1 MNTPDAAS
9 GRLPLEGAPPAARQ
23 SRLRGSPE
31 RASLRSPFNGA
42 SLAGRIARGALVPV
56 AVALFWEVAARSG
69 WLKSESLSY
78 PSAILMAA
86 VGVVLDGSLFKAAAQ
101 TFGGAVYGLAVGAT
115 AGILLGVAFGLSRT
129 FSQLM
134 RVTTESLRPI
144 PSVALI
150 PLALLIHGY
159 GFKMESS
166 IVAFSCFWPLLII
179 TESAVRGI
187 EPRLVEV
194 ARVLGLGL
202 VRRVTKIVLPAA
214 LPRIFVGLR
223 LAAAVSL
230 VVSVT
235 VEITANPMGLGYALI
250 VAQESM
256 RPDRVFAFIGWIG
269 LIGWA
274 LNAVLLL
281 AQRRFFGRMGNW
293 AETTS

>member
-1 MNTPDAAS
+1 MTRILK
-9 GRLPLEGAPPAARQ
+9 GLLLPV
-23 SRLRGSPE
+23 
-31 RASLRSPFNGA
+31 
-42 SLAGRIARGALVPV
+42 LVL
-56 AVALFWEVAARSG
+56 LFWEWSARHG
-69 WLKSESLSY
+69 LLKAESLSY
-78 PSAILMAA
+78 PSAIFRAA
-86 VGVVLDGSLFKAAAQ
+86 FGVVFDGSLLKAAME
-101 TFGGAVYGLAVGAT
+101 TFGGAMGGLVVGAS
-115 AGILLGVAFGLSRT
+115 AGILMGVAFGLSRT
-129 FSQLM
+129 LSRLM

-179 TESAVRGI
+179 TEGAVRGI
-187 EPRLVEV
+187 EPRLIEV
-194 ARVLGLGL
+194 SRVLNFNL
-202 VRRVTKIVLPAA
+202 VQRVTKIVLPAA

-256 RPDRVFAFIGWIG
+256 RPDKVFAFIGWIG
-269 LIGWA
+269 LIGWSV
-274 LNAVLLL
+274 NASLLSVQL
-281 AQRRFFGRMGNW
+281 RWFGRMGNW
-293 AETTS
+293 AEQSQ

>member
-1 MNTPDAAS
+1 MSASAA
-9 GRLPLEGAPPAARQ
+9 LDPAP
-23 SRLRGSPE
+23 GWT
-31 RASLRSPFNGA
+31 
-42 SLAGRIARGALVPV
+42 GRIARGALFPV
-56 AVALFWEVAARSG
+56 AVLLFWEFAARSG
-69 WLKSESLSY
+69 LLKAESLSY
-78 PSAILMAA
+78 PSAIFRAA
-86 VGVVLDGSLFKAAAQ
+86 LGVVIDGSLFKAAAE
-101 TFGGAVYGLAVGAT
+101 TFGGALGGLAVGAT
-115 AGILLGVAFGLSRT
+115 AGILVGVAFGLSRT
-129 FSQLM
+129 LSRLM
-134 RVTTESLRPI
+134 RVSTESLRPI

-187 EPRLVEV
+187 EPRLLEV
-194 ARVLGLGL
+194 ARVLGFNLAQ
-202 VRRVTKIVLPAA
+202 RVTKIILPAA

-230 VVSVT
+230 VVAVT

-274 LNAVLLL
+274 FNAALLR
-281 AQRRFFGRMGNW
+281 AQHRWFGRMGNW
-293 AETTS
+293 AEPTT

>member
-1 MNTPDAAS
+1 MSTATVSPTGATGTP
-9 GRLPLEGAPPAARQ
+9 GV
-23 SRLRGSPE
+23 
-31 RASLRSPFNGA
+31 
-42 SLAGRIARGALVPV
+42 AGRIVRGALFPL
-56 AVALFWEVAARSG
+56 AVLLFWEVAARSG
-69 WLKSESLSY
+69 LLKAESLSF
-78 PSAILMAA
+78 PTAIFKAA
-86 VGVVLDGSLFKAAAQ
+86 VGVVLDGSLFKAVME
-101 TFGGAVYGLAVGAT
+101 TFGGAMGGLAVGA
-115 AGILLGVAFGLSRT
+115 AGGILLGVAFGLSRT

-159 GFKMESS
+159 GYKMESS

-187 EPRLVEV
+187 EPRLLEV
-194 ARVLGLGL
+194 ARVLGFNLYE
-202 VRRVTKIVLPAA
+202 RTTKIILPAA

-230 VVSVT
+230 VVAVT
-235 VEITANPMGLGYALI
+235 AEITANPMGLGYALI

-269 LIGWA
+269 LIGWG
-274 LNAVLLL
+274 LNAALLR
-281 AQRRFFGRMGNW
+281 AQLKWFGRMGNW
-293 AETTS
+293 AEQSQ

>member
-1 MNTPDAAS
+1 MAHV
-9 GRLPLEGAPPAARQ
+9 
-23 SRLRGSPE
+23 LRGS
-31 RASLRSPFNGA
+31 L
-42 SLAGRIARGALVPV
+42 LPV
-56 AVALFWEVAARSG
+56 LLLLFWEVSARAG
-69 WLKSESLSY
+69 HIKAESVSF
-78 PSAILMAA
+78 PSAIFAA
-86 VGVVLDGSLFKAAAQ
+86 AWGVAADGSLLKAALE
-101 TFGGAVYGLAVGAT
+101 TFGGAVGGLAVGAT
-115 AGILLGVAFGLSRT
+115 VGILVGVAFGLSRL

-134 RVTTESLRPI
+134 RVSTEALRPI

-159 GFKMESS
+159 GFNMESS

-187 EPRLVEV
+187 DPRLLDVGR
-194 ARVLGLGL
+194 ALKFNLID
-202 VRRVTKIVLPAA
+202 RVTKIILPAA

-230 VVSVT
+230 VVAVT

-256 RPDRVFAFIGWIG
+256 RPDRVFAYIGWIG

-274 LNAVLLL
+274 LNASLL
-281 AQRRFFGRMGNW
+281 AVQQHWFGRMGSW
-293 AETTS
+293 AEQTP